1 MTVYTTTG
9 KQWTADK
16 MRASNGAAIGTVQI
30 QPNDTMKF
38 IGWGTGGAAEAVGNT
53 ALTTPAAEARVQ
65 GTMSSPSAALFR
77 VVGTITSA
85 STQNITEVGL
95 FDQLAAG
102 GTMIIRALF
111 TAIPMVSGDSIQ
123 FTIDLTFT

>member
-1 MTVYTTTG
+1 MAVYTTTG

-16 MRASNGAAIGTVQI
+16 SRASAGAALGTSQAS
-30 QPNDTMKF
+30 PNDTMKYV
-38 IGWGTGGAAEAVGNT
+38 GWGTGGAAEAVGNT
-53 ALTTPAAEARVQ
+53 ALTTPAAEARVV
-65 GTMSSPSAALFR
+65 GAMTSPTAALVR
-77 VVGTITSA
+77 VIGTITSA

-102 GTMIIRALF
+102 GTMQIRALF

-123 FTIDLTFT
+123 FTLDLTFT

>member
-1 MTVYTTTG
+1 MTVLTTTG
-9 KQWTADK
+9 KQWLSDK
-16 MRASNGAAIGTVQI
+16 ARASAGAALGTSQAS
-30 QPNDTMKF
+30 PNDTMKY
-38 IGWGTGGAAEAVGNT
+38 IGWGTGATAEAVGNA
-53 ALTTPAAEARVQ
+53 ALAVAAAEARVV
-65 GTMSSPSAALFR
+65 GTMTSPSAALVR

-102 GTMIIRALF
+102 GTMQIRALF
-111 TAIPMVSGDSIQ
+111 TAIPMVSGDSIA